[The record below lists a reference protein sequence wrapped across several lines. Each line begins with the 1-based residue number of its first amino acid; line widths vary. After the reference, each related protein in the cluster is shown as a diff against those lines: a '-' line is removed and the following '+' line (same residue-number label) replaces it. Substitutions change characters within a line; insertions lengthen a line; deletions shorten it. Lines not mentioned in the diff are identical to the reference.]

1 MNALELSE
9 QEIIR
14 RNSLKEMQALG
25 VNPFPAAEYKVN
37 TYTSEIHE
45 NFDPEKNNYQ
55 EVCLAG
61 RIMSRRIMGK
71 ASFIELQDS

>member
-25 VNPFPAAEYKVN
+25 IDPFPAAEYKVN
-37 TYTSEIHE
+37 TSSSEILE
-45 NFDPEKNNYQ
+45 NFDPEKRTFKKFVLQ
-55 EVCLAG
+55 V
-61 RIMSRRIMGK
+61 
-71 ASFIELQDS
+71 EL